1 MTKYYLEVIKEGIS
15 ICLDSDINYHH
26 HFEIGDIIYINM
38 YSDKGPKVVF
48 GGYAEYNAEFTLDWN
63 KTVSTRL
70 SIAGCITK
78 GIMADITKQVDR
90 DFKLKQLG
98 I

>member
-1 MTKYYLEVIKEGIS
+1 LSRHYS
-15 ICLDSDINYHH
+15 ITS
-26 HFEIGDIIYINM
+26 
-38 YSDKGPKVVF
+38 GP
-48 GGYAEYNAEFTLDWN
+48 EFVLDWD
-63 KTVSTRL
+63 KMQSARI

-78 GIMADITKQVDR
+78 GMMVDITKQVDR